1 MTNNLSKPQIR
12 FKGFTEAWEQR
23 KLKDESNYIVAGG
36 DVDKSK
42 LKESGS
48 YPVIANALTND
59 GIVGYYASEFRIDAP
74 AVTVTGRG
82 EVGYAVARKCNFTP
96 IVRLLS
102 IKTSHDVDFLANNIN
117 LKGFVVESTG
127 VPQLTVP
134 KLEDLLLYFP
144 KQISEE
150 IHIGNMFVKIN
161 NLITLHQRKYEKL
174 QQIKKSLLAKMFP
187 AEGDSTP
194 KIRFKGF
201 TEAWEQRKLGDI
213 VQITMGQSPD
223 GTTYSDT
230 PSDYI
235 LVQGNADLVDG
246 WVSPRIWT
254 TQKTKTCSAG
264 DLIMSVRAPAGTMGK
279 TAYNAVIGRGVAS
292 IKGNEFVFQQL
303 SKMDND
309 GFWKKD
315 SSGSTFESLNSD
327 SIKNAEISLPREVEQ
342 VKIGSLF
349 KNLDHLI
356 TLHQRKCE
364 MMKNIKKTLLDK
376 MFA

>member
-1 MTNNLSKPQIR
+1 MGQSPDGTTYSDTPSDYILVQGNADLVDGWVSPRIWTTQKTKTCSAGDLIMSVRAPAGTMGKTAYNAVIGRGVASIKGNEFVFQQLSKMDNDGFWKKDSSGSTFESLNSDSIKNAEISLPREVEQVKIGSLFKNLDHLITLHQRKLIFLKSHR
-12 FKGFTEAWEQR
+12 FLMSVLFCYSWEQR

-161 NLITLHQRKYEKL
+161 NLITLHQRK
-174 QQIKKSLLAKMFP
+174 
-187 AEGDSTP
+187 
-194 KIRFKGF
+194 
-201 TEAWEQRKLGDI
+201 
-213 VQITMGQSPD
+213 
-223 GTTYSDT
+223 
-230 PSDYI
+230 
-235 LVQGNADLVDG
+235 
-246 WVSPRIWT
+246 
-254 TQKTKTCSAG
+254 
-264 DLIMSVRAPAGTMGK
+264 
-279 TAYNAVIGRGVAS
+279 
-292 IKGNEFVFQQL
+292 QL
-303 SKMDND
+303 
-309 GFWKKD
+309 
-315 SSGSTFESLNSD
+315 
-327 SIKNAEISLPREVEQ
+327 
-342 VKIGSLF
+342 
-349 KNLDHLI
+349 
-356 TLHQRKCE
+356 
-364 MMKNIKKTLLDK
+364 
-376 MFA
+376 